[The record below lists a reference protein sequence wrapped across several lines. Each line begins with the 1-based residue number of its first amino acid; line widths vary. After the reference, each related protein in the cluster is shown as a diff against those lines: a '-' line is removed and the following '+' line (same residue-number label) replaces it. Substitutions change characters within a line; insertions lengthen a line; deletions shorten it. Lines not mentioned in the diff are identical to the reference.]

1 MGNDQ
6 LNEINTSIGRKNR
19 INELYSNSNKYIV
32 FEDVEKIRK
41 SICKIKYNYDLENNS
56 GTGFFIDYN
65 SNKYLITNYHVISK
79 EKEKIEIEIWDK
91 SNIELDLNN
100 RYIIYI
106 LEPKDITIISL
117 KNNEIDKIEY
127 LFFDLNYSMGYN
139 YYNE

>member
-41 SICKIKYNYDLENNS
+41 SICKIKPNYESEKDL
-56 GTGFFIDYN
+56 GTGFFINYN

-79 EKEKIEIEIWDK
+79 EKEKIE
-91 SNIELDLNN
+91 N
-100 RYIIYI
+100 
-106 LEPKDITIISL
+106 
-117 KNNEIDKIEY
+117 
-127 LFFDLNYSMGYN
+127 
-139 YYNE
+139 

>member
-41 SICKIKYNYDLENNS
+41 SICKIKPNYDLEKNS
-56 GTGFFIDYN
+56 GTGFFINYN

-79 EKEKIEIEIWDK
+79 EKEKIE
-91 SNIELDLNN
+91 N
-100 RYIIYI
+100 
-106 LEPKDITIISL
+106 
-117 KNNEIDKIEY
+117 
-127 LFFDLNYSMGYN
+127 
-139 YYNE
+139 